1 MMDLGQAHFFGIVLV
16 LAVTS
21 GLLKAQDDPEV
32 SVETVK
38 TEDDVIYITPN
49 SHPDVFFADHF
60 DDETAFGK
68 KWIKSKAMKAGVEEA
83 IAKYDGEWA
92 LEKAQKDPLNGDSGL
107 VLKSKAKHAA
117 ISAPLG
123 KAFKFD
129 DKPLVVQ
136 YELNFQN
143 GQECG
148 GGYIKLLSYTKDLDL
163 RRFTDA
169 TPYTIMFGPDKCG
182 SESKLHFIF
191 RHVNP
196 KNDTIEEKHC
206 KKLETKERGILEECF
221 KDKRPHLY
229 RLVIRPDNS
238 FEMTIDYKM
247 VNFGTL
253 VEHFEPPVN
262 PPAEIDDPEDFK
274 PEDWDDRE
282 KIPDPSAVKPD
293 DWDESQPRQILDEN
307 AEMPDGWLED
317 ETENIPDP
325 DADKPEDWDEDMD
338 GEWEALLIPNPLCKS
353 APGCG
358 TWKRPHID
366 NPLYKGKWFP
376 PLINNPN
383 YKGKW
388 KPKKI
393 ENPDYFHDPHPFKM
407 TPIGGIGIEL
417 WSMSDDLYFDNLII
431 TDNTEIADIWAADT
445 FDLKVQK
452 LDVNDAG
459 MFKRILNYSNRNP
472 WLYAVYVVVI
482 GLPLVLIITFCC
494 SGSKSPPTG
503 HDAMPEHPK
512 KTDEVQDDD
521 DLEQDEVDEDEAEE
535 EGSEEDAEASDDN
548 AELIPEASE
557 NKKSSPRRRKV
568 RKD

>member
-1 MMDLGQAHFFGIVLV
+1 MEMGPQLFIVL
-16 LAVTS
+16 LAF
-21 GLLKAQDDPEV
+21 GLLNAQEEDGPSVTVENVV
-32 SVETVK
+32 SA
-38 TEDDVIYITPN
+38 DGDIIYITPS
-49 SHPDVFFADHF
+49 SHQDVYFADHF
-60 DDETAFGK
+60 DDESVFEK
-68 KWIKSKAMKAGVEEA
+68 KWIKSKAMKAGVEET

-92 LEKAQKDPLNGDSGL
+92 IEKAQKDPLIGDLGL
-107 VLKSKAKHAA
+107 VMKSKAKHAA
-117 ISAPLG
+117 ISAPFG

-129 DKPLVVQ
+129 EKSLIVQ

-148 GGYIKLLSYTKDLDL
+148 GGYIKLLSASKDLDL
-163 RRFTDA
+163 RHFTDA

-196 KNDTIEEKHC
+196 KNETIEEKHC
-206 KKLETKERGILEECF
+206 KKLDTKERGTLEECF

-229 RLVIRPDNS
+229 RLIINPDNS
-238 FEMTIDYKM
+238 YEIQIDYRS

-262 PPAEIDDPEDFK
+262 PPAEIDDPTDSK
-274 PEDWDDRE
+274 PEDWDERE
-282 KIPDPSAVKPD
+282 KFADPSAVKPD
-293 DWDESQPRQILDEN
+293 DWDESQPRQILDEST
-307 AEMPDGWLED
+307 EMPDGWMED
-317 ETENIPDP
+317 EPENIPDP
-325 DADKPEDWDEDMD
+325 DADKPDDWDEDMD
-338 GEWEALLIPNPLCKS
+338 GEWEAPLIPNPVCQS

-358 TWKRPHID
+358 KWKRPQID
-366 NPLYKGKWFP
+366 NPLYKGKWFA

-388 KPKKI
+388 KPKKVA
-393 ENPDYFHDPHPFKM
+393 NPDYFHDPHPFRM
-407 TPIGGIGIEL
+407 TAIGGIGIEL
-417 WSMSDDLYFDNLII
+417 WSMSNDLYFDNLII
-431 TDNTEIADIWAADT
+431 TDNLEIADSWAADT
-445 FDLKVQK
+445 FDLKCQK

-494 SGSKSPPTG
+494 SGSKSAPP
-503 HDAMPEHPK
+503 PEHPK
-512 KTDEVQDDD
+512 KTDEVQNDDQAA
-521 DLEQDEVDEDEAEE
+521 EEAEE
-535 EGSEEDAEASDDN
+535 EVDEEEEAESDEEEEDAEASDDN
-548 AELIPEASE
+548 AELLPEASD